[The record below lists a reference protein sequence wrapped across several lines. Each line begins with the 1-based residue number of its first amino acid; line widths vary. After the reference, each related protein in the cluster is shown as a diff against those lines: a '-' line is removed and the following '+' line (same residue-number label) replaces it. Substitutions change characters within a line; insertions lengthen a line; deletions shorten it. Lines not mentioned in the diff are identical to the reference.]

1 MPPVYDQNFAE
12 VYDLIYGPG
21 VGKDYAQEAGELT
34 ALIRERRP
42 SASSLLDVACGTGLH
57 LLHLSEHFGEV
68 EGVELSPQM
77 AEIARSRL
85 GPGVKVTIGDMR
97 EFDLG
102 RRFDAVTCLFSAI
115 GYVQSREELH
125 RTLERL
131 AAHLSPGGVLV
142 LEPWFTPEAWQ
153 AGGLYHS
160 VAEENGRTVV
170 RLSYSG
176 LTEDGK
182 SLSDMHYLLGE
193 EGVGIRY
200 WRDQHILS
208 LFTEDEYLDAFAAAG
223 FGPVEL
229 LPGWQEGRDRLVAIL
244 PKG

>member
-1 MPPVYDQNFAE
+1 MYDRNVAE

-21 VGKDYAQEAGELT
+21 VGKDYEQEAGELA

-42 SASSLLDVACGTGLH
+42 AASNLLDVACGTGLH
-57 LLHLSEHFGEV
+57 LLHLREHFGQV
-68 EGVELSPQM
+68 EGVELSPRM

-85 GPGVKVTIGDMR
+85 GPKVEVTIGDMR
-97 EFDLG
+97 AFDLG

-115 GYVQSREELH
+115 GYVQSREELD
-125 RTLERL
+125 RTLERF

-142 LEPWFTPEAWQ
+142 LEPWFSPEAWQ
-153 AGGLYHS
+153 VGTVHHN
-160 VAEENGRTVV
+160 VAEENGRTIV
-170 RLSYSG
+170 RVSYSG

-193 EGVGIRY
+193 EGVGVRH
-200 WRDQHILS
+200 WSDRHVMS
-208 LFTEDEYLDAFAAAG
+208 LFTEEEYLDAFAAAG
-223 FGPVEL
+223 FAPVEL
-229 LPGWQEGRDRLVAIL
+229 LPGWRPGRDRLVAIL